1 MISTVRGS
9 VIAIGRDGSDY
20 VVIEVGGVGFLVHV
34 TPNALRNL
42 HVGSQARLS
51 TSLVVREDSLTLF
64 GFHDDDERVLF
75 ELLQTASGVGPK
87 VAQAMLA
94 IHSANSIRV
103 AIATEDFKTLE
114 LVPGIGRK
122 GAQRICLE
130 LKDRIGAVG
139 ALPTGAQSGSSA
151 LAPWRAQVQSA
162 LLGLGFSPR
171 DASEAIDS
179 VVAEFS
185 EDQLAEISISEVLR
199 IALRSRDRA

>member
-1 MISTVRGS
+1 MIATVRGG
-9 VIAIGRDGSDY
+9 VAAIGNDY
-20 VVIEVGGVGFLVHV
+20 VVIEVGGVGLLVHV

-42 HVGSQARLS
+42 HLGAQAQLA
-51 TSLVVREDSLTLF
+51 TSLVVREDALTLF
-64 GFHDDDERVLF
+64 GFHDEDERSLF

-87 VAQAMLA
+87 LAQAMLA
-94 IHSANSIRV
+94 IHSANALRI

-130 LKDRIGAVG
+130 LKDRIGRVSVSPGSGPAV
-139 ALPTGAQSGSSA
+139 PTSA
-151 LAPWRAQVQSA
+151 APWRTQVQSA

-171 DASEAIDS
+171 EALEAIDS
-179 VVAEFS
+179 VVAEVNAEELAS
-185 EDQLAEISISEVLR
+185 EPISEILR